1 MTDRTIKID
10 ALARVEGE
18 GALTITM
25 KGDRVD
31 QVRLRLYDP
40 PRLFESLLRGRHCF
54 EAPDI
59 TARICG
65 ICPVAYQ
72 MSAVHAIERA
82 FGVRVDG
89 QLRALR
95 RLLYCGEWL
104 ESHALHVYL
113 LHAPDFLG
121 YESAIEMAKEH
132 RETVERGLQLKKAA
146 NDLITLLG
154 GRAVHPINVRVGGFY
169 RVPSKEE
176 LQPLAERLRWARDA
190 ALETVRWVAAFPF
203 PDFEQEYE
211 FVALRH
217 PDEYP
222 FNEGRLASN
231 RGLDIG
237 IDAFEETVIE
247 QQVPY
252 SNALHARLEGRSG
265 RGAYFVGPL
274 ARYNLNFD
282 RLSPLAK
289 EAARAAGLSPSA
301 GLAGPICRNPFK
313 SIIVRSVEMVYAC
326 DEALRLIGEYEM
338 PEAPALEVRP
348 VAATGAACT
357 EAPRGI
363 LYHRYCIDGG
373 GLILEANIVP
383 PTSQNQTMIEE
394 DLRRFVQEHLRLSK
408 KALTR
413 RCEQAVRNYDPCISC
428 ATHFLTLEIGSGGE
442 TTTA

>member
-1 MTDRTIKID
+1 MADRTIKID

-18 GALTITM
+18 GALHITM

-40 PRLFESLLRGRHCF
+40 PRFFESILRGRHCF

-121 YESAIEMAKEH
+121 YESAIEMAREH
-132 RETVERGLQLKKAA
+132 REAVERGLQLKKTA
-146 NDLITLLG
+146 NDLIALLG

-176 LQPLAERLRWARDA
+176 LRPLAERVRWARDA
-190 ALETVRWVAAFPF
+190 ALETVRWTAAFPF
-203 PDFEQEYE
+203 PDFEQDYE

-222 FNEGRLASN
+222 FNEGRIASSG
-231 RGLDIG
+231 GLDL
-237 IDAFEETVIE
+237 DAGDFERTVIE
-247 QQVPY
+247 EQVPY
-252 SNALHARLEGRSG
+252 SNALHARLRDRAGT
-265 RGAYFVGPL
+265 GAYFVGPM
-274 ARYNLNFD
+274 ARFHLNFD
-282 RLSPLAK
+282 RLSPLAR
-289 EAARAAGLSPSA
+289 EAARAAGLSSP
-301 GLAGPICRNPFK
+301 CRNPFK

-326 DEALRLIGEYEM
+326 DEALRLIEGYE
-338 PEAPALEVRP
+338 PPAAPALEIRP
-348 VAATGAACT
+348 VAAAGAACT
-357 EAPRGI
+357 EAPRGL
-363 LYHRYCIDGG
+363 LYHRYRVDGD

-383 PTSQNQTMIEE
+383 PTSQNQMMIEE
-394 DLRRFVQEHLRLSK
+394 DLRRFVQAHLRLSK
-408 KALTR
+408 EALTR
-413 RCEQAVRNYDPCISC
+413 QCEQAIRNYDPCISC
-428 ATHFLTLEIGSGGE
+428 ATHFLTLEIGSGGGT
-442 TTTA
+442 TTTAEGGSV

>member
-1 MTDRTIKID
+1 VTDRTIKID

-18 GALTITM
+18 GALHITM
-25 KGDRVD
+25 KGDRVEA
-31 QVRLRLYDP
+31 VRLKLYDP
-40 PRLFESLLRGRHCF
+40 PRFFESLLRGRHCT

-82 FGVRVDG
+82 FGVQVTG

-95 RLLYCGEWL
+95 RLLYCGEWM

-132 RETVERGLQLKKAA
+132 KQTVERGLQLKKTA
-146 NDLITLLG
+146 NELITLLG
-154 GRAVHPINVRVGGFY
+154 GRAIHPINVRVGGFY
-169 RVPSKEE
+169 RVPSREE
-176 LQPLAERLRWARDA
+176 LRPLAERLRWARDA

-203 PDFEQEYE
+203 PDFEHDYE

-222 FNEGRLASN
+222 FNEGRLLSN
-231 RGLDIG
+231 RGLDIDV
-237 IDAFEETVIE
+237 DAFNETVIE
-247 QQVPY
+247 EQVAY
-252 SNALHARLEGRSG
+252 SNALQARLKDRQNG
-265 RGAYFVGPL
+265 GAYFVGPL

-289 EAARAAGLSPSA
+289 EAAQAAGLSPT
-301 GLAGPICRNPFK
+301 CRNPFK

-326 DEALRLIGEYEM
+326 DEALRLINEYE
-338 PEAPALEVRP
+338 PPPAPAVDIRP
-348 VAATGAACT
+348 VASAGAACT
-357 EAPRGI
+357 EAPRGT
-363 LYHRYCIDGG
+363 LYHRYRIDGD
-373 GLILEANIVP
+373 GLILEADIVP
-383 PTSQNQTMIEE
+383 PTSQNQRMIEE
-394 DLRRFVQEHLRLSK
+394 DLRRFVQQHVRLSK
-408 KALTR
+408 EALTR
-413 RCEQAVRNYDPCISC
+413 RCEQAIRNYDPCISC
-428 ATHFLTLEIGSGGE
+428 ATHFLTLEIGSAGGE
-442 TTTA
+442 TLTA

>member
-1 MTDRTIKID
+1 MADRTIKID

-72 MSAVHAIERA
+72 MSAVHAMERA
-82 FGVRVDG
+82 FGVQVDG

-121 YESAIEMAKEH
+121 YESAIEMAQAH
-132 RETVERGLQLKKAA
+132 RETVERGLQLKKTA

-169 RVPSKEE
+169 RVPSNEE
-176 LQPLAERLRWARDA
+176 LRPLAERLRWARDA

-203 PDFEQEYE
+203 PDFEHDYE

-222 FNEGRLASN
+222 FNEGRLVSN

-247 QQVPY
+247 EQVSY
-252 SNALHARLEGRSG
+252 SNALHARLQGRSG

-289 EAARAAGLSPSA
+289 EAAQAAGLAST
-301 GLAGPICRNPFK
+301 CRSPFK

-338 PEAPALEVRP
+338 PAAPALEIRP

-363 LYHRYCIDGG
+363 LYHRYRIDSG

-408 KALTR
+408 EALTR

-442 TTTA
+442 TTTV

>member
-1 MTDRTIKID
+1 MTDRIIKID

-18 GALTITM
+18 GALYITM
-25 KGDRVD
+25 KGDRVEE
-31 QVRLRLYDP
+31 VRLRLYDP
-40 PRLFESLLRGRHCF
+40 PRFFESLLRGRHYS

-72 MSAVHAIERA
+72 MSAVHAMERA
-82 FGVRVDG
+82 FGIRVDG
-89 QLRALR
+89 PLRALR

-121 YESAIEMAKEH
+121 YESAVEMAKTH
-132 RETVERGLQLKKAA
+132 RETVERGLRLKKTA
-146 NDLITLLG
+146 NNLITLLG

-169 RVPSKEE
+169 RVPSKTE
-176 LQPLAERLRWARDA
+176 LSPLAEQLRWARDA

-222 FNEGRLASN
+222 FNEGRLVSN
-231 RGLDIG
+231 RGLDLEV
-237 IDAFEETVIE
+237 DAFEEAVIE
-247 QQVPY
+247 EQVPY
-252 SNALHARLEGRSG
+252 SNALHARLRG

-282 RLSPLAK
+282 RLSPLAQ
-289 EAARAAGLSPSA
+289 EAARGAGLSA
-301 GLAGPICRNPFK
+301 TCRNPFR

-326 DEALRLIGEYEM
+326 DEALRLIDGY
-338 PEAPALEVRP
+338 EAPAQPAVDIQP
-348 VAATGAACT
+348 IAATGSACT

-363 LYHRYCIDGG
+363 LYHRYRVDSD
-373 GLILEANIVP
+373 GLIREAVIVP
-383 PTSQNQTMIEE
+383 PTSQNQKTIEE
-394 DLRRFVQEHLRLSK
+394 DLRRFVQQHVRLPK
-408 KALTR
+408 AALTW
-413 RCEQAVRNYDPCISC
+413 RCEQAIRNYDPCISC
-428 ATHFLTLEIGSGGE
+428 ATHFLTLHIGSGGE
-442 TTTA
+442 RATV

>member
-1 MTDRTIKID
+1 MADRTIKID

-18 GALTITM
+18 GALYITM

-40 PRLFESLLRGRHCF
+40 PRLFESILRGRHCF

-65 ICPVAYQ
+65 ICPIAYQ

-121 YESAIEMAKEH
+121 FESAIEMAAAH
-132 RETVERGLQLKKAA
+132 RDTVERGLQLKKTA

-169 RVPSKEE
+169 RVPSKVE

-211 FVALRH
+211 FVSLRH

-222 FNEGRLASN
+222 FNEGRVVSN
-231 RGLDIG
+231 GGLDIA
-237 IDAFEETVIE
+237 IDAFEETVVEE
-247 QQVPY
+247 QVSY
-252 SNALHARLEGRSG
+252 SNALHARLKGRRNG
-265 RGAYFVGPL
+265 TGGGAYFVGPL

-289 EAARAAGLSPSA
+289 EAAQAAGLTA
-301 GLAGPICRNPFK
+301 TCRNPFK

-326 DEALRLIGEYEM
+326 DEALRLIDEYER
-338 PEAPALEVRP
+338 PAAPALEIRP
-348 VAATGAACT
+348 AAAAGAACT

-363 LYHRYCIDGG
+363 LYHRYRIDSG

-383 PTSQNQTMIEE
+383 PTSQNQMMIEE

-408 KALTR
+408 EALTR

-442 TTTA
+442 TITA

>member
-1 MTDRTIKID
+1 MAEKTIKID

-40 PRLFESLLRGRHCF
+40 PRFFESILRGRHCF

-82 FGVRVDG
+82 FGVRVEG
-89 QLRALR
+89 ALRALR

-104 ESHALHVYL
+104 ESHGLHVYL

-121 YESAIEMAKEH
+121 YESAIEMAREH
-132 RETVERGLQLKKAA
+132 REAVERGLQLKKIA

-169 RVPSKEE
+169 RVPSREE
-176 LQPLAERLRWARDA
+176 LQPLAGRLRWARDA
-190 ALETVRWVAAFPF
+190 ALETVRWTAAFPF

-222 FNEGRLASN
+222 FNEGRIASSS
-231 RGLDIG
+231 GLDI
-237 IDAFEETVIE
+237 DAGEFEQMVIE
-247 QQVPY
+247 EQVPY
-252 SNALHARLEGRSG
+252 SNALHARLRDRNGT
-265 RGAYFVGPL
+265 GAYFVGPM

-282 RLSPLAK
+282 RLSPLAQD
-289 EAARAAGLSPSA
+289 AARAAGLDAS
-301 GLAGPICRNPFK
+301 CRNPFK

-326 DEALRLIGEYEM
+326 DEALRLIEAYEP
-338 PEAPALEVRP
+338 PEAPALEIRP
-348 VAATGAACT
+348 VAAAGAACT
-357 EAPRGI
+357 EAPRGL
-363 LYHRYCIDGG
+363 LYHRYRIDGG
-373 GLILEANIVP
+373 GLIVEANIVP

-394 DLRRFVQEHLRLSK
+394 DLRRVVQAHLRLSK
-408 KALTR
+408 EALTR
-413 RCEQAVRNYDPCISC
+413 RCEQAIRNYDPCISC
-428 ATHFLTLEIGSGGE
+428 ATHFLTLEIGSGGG